1 MADSLKILLHDETQ
15 LLDWGESRA
24 GGPWIKL
31 RLKDPEML
39 DVFRG
44 MDTAKANKSGHI
56 LNVTIAQGDIIQL
69 APEHKERP
77 SGAHIAELYK
87 HGFFFNPKVLAVLG
101 TDDEY
106 RAWVQMQPS
115 CYSGKFSEYIHGE
128 GRCIAAHVRRAK
140 DSGTSYKAEYSCVP
154 LTDEEHTRSQ
164 HQHGESSLGGKEFF
178 DKKLANYKN
187 EWAHMKLRE
196 LFCVERLSEVS
207 IEAFRA
213 WAEKEGIYNSLPPSF
228 KDRANDF

>member
-31 RLKDPEML
+31 RLKDPADL

-69 APEHKERP
+69 APEPKERP

-87 HGFFFNPKVLAVLG
+87 HGFFFNPKVLAALG
-101 TDDEY
+101 TDDEFLVWLKTHPC
-106 RAWVQMQPS
+106 AATHLGD
-115 CYSGKFSEYIHGE
+115 CE
-128 GRCIAAHVRRAK
+128 GDVVPAHVRRIAGGA
-140 DSGTSYKAEYSCVP
+140 GTGIKPPYSAIPMCHKHHM
-154 LTDEEHTRSQ
+154 LQ
-164 HQHGESSLGGKEFF
+164 HQKGESAFGGKEVF
-178 DKKLANYKN
+178 DQKLANYKN
-187 EWAHMKLRE
+187 EWAHTKLRE
-196 LFCVERLSEVS
+196 LFRVEHLSEVS

-213 WAEKEGIYNSLPPSF
+213 WVEKEGIYNSLPPSF